1 MAQVGNPA
9 THNEKE
15 VKTIYPVDKG
25 LTAGTQT
32 QEGRES
38 VLIAEENSLVA
49 ERLKVGLY

>member
-38 VLIAEENSLVA
+38 ILIAQEGSLVK
-49 ERLKVGLY
+49 ERFKEGIY